1 MFEIKI
7 TASSMSELRQKAA
20 ELAQSMG
27 AVATNQNAAI
37 SQGNPA
43 AIGNRTAAEAP
54 EVTFEEPATLDPGTE
69 ITDAPAQEKP
79 VKKAAKKTAKK
90 AEPVEAPAVSFD
102 DADDESP
109 AKDPEE
115 VTEEVG
121 GLDEKSTE
129 TEQEDADDIS
139 APEESEPAEDK
150 PAFDFE
156 ALTEAMGRQ
165 VTKDDVGKQ
174 VVDFSPHKATLT
186 IQNLAKQKILANRE
200 AVVALLENYGIK
212 AASRINVGRY
222 FEFIEDMRK
231 IK

>member
-20 ELAQSMG
+20 ELALSMG
-27 AVATNQNAAI
+27 AVAPTQHSAI
-37 SQGNPA
+37 SQGSTV
-43 AIGNRTAAEAP
+43 AISNTKAEAP

-69 ITDAPAQEKP
+69 ITEAPAQEKP
-79 VKKAAKKTAKK
+79 AKKAAKKTAKK
-90 AEPVEAPAVSFD
+90 AEPVEAPTVSFD
-102 DADDESP
+102 DSEDETP

-115 VTEEVG
+115 APGEAGGMDEE
-121 GLDEKSTE
+121 STE
-129 TEQEDADDIS
+129 TAQEDADDIS
-139 APEESEPAEDK
+139 APEESEPVEDK

-186 IQNLAKQKILANRE
+186 IQNLAKQKIVANRE